1 MSKMDFLYSRT
12 SCGSHLLPSSLCAL
26 ADILGLL
33 PRTQPTLASVG
44 CGGGRLG
51 KSGLLQL
58 SDQVH
63 LRAMTSQPLQLCWPP
78 VGLTAPIPYHPLH
91 SHFCHRGQALT
102 LLLPRSFPEEGGQSR
117 TLKAGPGRS

>member
-33 PRTQPTLASVG
+33 PRTQPTLASAG
-44 CGGGRLG
+44 CGGGGLG
-51 KSGLLQL
+51 KSGPAPA
-58 SDQVH
+58 SG
-63 LRAMTSQPLQLCWPP
+63 PGPP
-78 VGLTAPIPYHPLH
+78 ACYDVTALAAVLASGPIPYHPLH

-102 LLLPRSFPEEGGQSR
+102 LLLSRSFPEEGGQSR